1 MTLRVMRFT
10 IFATPLIGPDRFEF
24 THDLAERKIDCTL
37 SGDNE
42 NVYSARQI
50 SATTAEKLP
59 HKPFDPISNHRVA
72 HLATDRDPQPSLPHI
87 IGFGDNDEIGRVG
100 FPAASREPRKFGSF
114 SQAGR
119 FRKDFLTA
127 RGHPR
132 LLGAGSFR
140 RYDNRQSLTSF
151 GPTPLEDF
159 TPTGG
164 FHTG

>member
-1 MTLRVMRFT
+1 MRFT
-10 IFATPLIGPDRFEF
+10 IFATPWIGQDLFEF

-42 NVYSARQI
+42 NVYAARQI
-50 SATTAEKLP
+50 SAAAAEKLP

-72 HLATDRDPQPSLPHI
+72 HLATDRDPQPSLPHV
-87 IGFGDNDEIGRVG
+87 IGLGDNDEIGGVG
-100 FPAASREPRKFGSF
+100 FPAASREPRKFASF

-119 FRKDFLTA
+119 FRKAFLTA
-127 RGHPR
+127 RQHPR

-140 RYDNRQSLTSF
+140 RYGNRQFLASF
-151 GPTPLEDF
+151 SPTPLEDF